1 MNKLLSICSYNSQG
15 SGTGR
20 FEYLNELMTKV
31 DVVLVQEHWL
41 AENQFSLFRKNLHN
55 VNVHSVTP
63 MSLSKNN
70 CGRPYGG
77 CAIIWNSSLVA
88 SVTPVA
94 NQTKRVC
101 AVKIEFGNHDILLC
115 NVYMP
120 TYQSAQGT
128 YLQELND
135 VFTDVESLIK
145 EFGEQYIIIGGDFN
159 TSFSKTGYNTDALVS
174 FMRRQHLQCA
184 LSHHTS
190 EIQFTFESKAN
201 GSRSVIDH
209 FLLSEVLMKNIL
221 HYKSLHDYCNFSDQ
235 CPIVMKLNIPVEYL
249 SINSEAS
256 EEHIM
261 WQKASFS
268 HINNYKSML
277 DSLLSKINIP
287 LCIAQCTALNCN
299 NKKHYQAIEEF
310 HEMIVKASV
319 TAAELCIPRCTKK
332 SCIRQIPGWSE
343 HVEPYRKKSMF
354 WHYMW
359 KQNGCPRTGWIA
371 DIRKT
376 TRAKFHY
383 VLRHVKRKKETILAN
398 KLGESVLQSNS
409 TDFWSSVRK
418 IKGVKSVNPTNVD
431 GVVGD
436 ANISNYLSDKYKKLY
451 NSVSYNVNNM
461 QDLVSNIDKLI
472 VQKCNSKCYSNH
484 SFNVKNVTEAVKL
497 LKRNK
502 SDGVSQWSDS
512 IINGC
517 HKLFVYLNLLYNSM
531 LKHCFSPVNQ

>member
-1 MNKLLSICSYNSQG
+1 
-15 SGTGR
+15 
-20 FEYLNELMTKV
+20 
-31 DVVLVQEHWL
+31 
-41 AENQFSLFRKNLHN
+41 
-55 VNVHSVTP
+55 
-63 MSLSKNN
+63 
-70 CGRPYGG
+70 
-77 CAIIWNSSLVA
+77 
-88 SVTPVA
+88 
-94 NQTKRVC
+94 
-101 AVKIEFGNHDILLC
+101 
-115 NVYMP
+115 
-120 TYQSAQGT
+120 
-128 YLQELND
+128 
-135 VFTDVESLIK
+135 
-145 EFGEQYIIIGGDFN
+145 
-159 TSFSKTGYNTDALVS
+159 
-174 FMRRQHLQCA
+174 
-184 LSHHTS
+184 
-190 EIQFTFESKAN
+190 
-201 GSRSVIDH
+201 
-209 FLLSEVLMKNIL
+209 MKNIL
-221 HYKSLHDYCNFSDQ
+221 HYKFLHDYCNFSDH

-261 WQKASFS
+261 WQKASYS
-268 HINNYKSML
+268 HIDNYVTLLVVSKSML

-287 LCIAQCTALNCN
+287 SCIDQCTALNCN
-299 NKKHYQAIEEF
+299 NKKHYQATEEF
-310 HEMIVKASV
+310 HEMIVKACV

-398 KLGESVLQSNS
+398 KLGESVLQCKS

-418 IKGVKSVNPTNVD
+418 IKGVKSVNPANVD
-431 GVVGD
+431 CVVGD
-436 ANISNYLSDKYKKLY
+436 TNISNYLSDKYKKLY
-451 NSVSYNVNNM
+451 NSVSCNVNNM
-461 QDLVSNIDKLI
+461 QDLVSNTDKLI

-531 LKHCFSPVNQ
+531 LKHCFSPVNLLVSTVIPIPKNNKKSLNDSKNYRGIALSSIIGKVLELLILSSNKDILKSCELQFGFKRKQSTTQCTFAALSFTIPDIGALRNTESIRFVNNLAGGMHL